1 MGELVAVPD
10 REIAK
15 GVRTTDAP
23 AAPARKK
30 ARISLRVSLVG
41 ISFLTVALTAV
52 AVHFP
57 WFWVS
62 RDNVGDMSRQLTGEI
77 VAGVD
82 REVDA
87 IFTSAIAAQGTV
99 LDALQSGVLDI
110 EDKLARDRLFLAF
123 LKANPHFS
131 WVSFG
136 KPNGDFYGAQRRD
149 ETDIRVA
156 ESTWDPTQNLARRME
171 DYYVNDGERLIQT
184 QTKVKTN
191 DYYSPER
198 SWYKLATATPGKH
211 IWTDVYVFDTS
222 RKPGLNAAIAFE
234 KNGQLVGVVS
244 IAIELERISR
254 YLKNLTTLRSGT
266 AFIVNRNGNL
276 VAFPDS
282 GEVTERGASADNR
295 GLRAMADSFHPML
308 QVAQAALRS
317 NSVGLAQLQ
326 GPAQLVF
333 DNGNG
338 RHLVSIAPSTRR
350 GDWIIGTVIPERDFM
365 GRIEDNYLRLAI
377 AVLIAVLVV
386 AVLAVAVSRY
396 LFVGPLQRIIVQ
408 TKRIEHFDLASVERI
423 NSPIVEI
430 DAMSESVKQM
440 ANGLGSFR
448 RYLPAELVQTLMDQ
462 GVVAELGGERRTL
475 SVLFMDLEGFTSMS
489 ERMGYRVVP
498 LLGEY
503 LGAMSE
509 ELMGQRGTID
519 KFIGDAIMA
528 FWGAPLHNEEHATD
542 ACRAALNCQLRFTQL
557 QSAWL
562 ARGLPKLNMRIGL
575 NTGRMV
581 VGNIGSED
589 RLNYTVIGDSVN
601 LASRLEGLNNAY
613 GTMILIS
620 QNTYELAK
628 YDIVARKLDAVAV
641 RGKEEAVAVYEL
653 LAMREENGNAGPGFA
668 WVSVFDK
675 AMAAYHA
682 ARWHE
687 AVQHFKSVIE
697 LRGEDAPSTL
707 FMSRCE
713 EKIAAEPKHPVLA
726 VRRDPASDSA

>member
-1 MGELVAVPD
+1 MDELAKPD
-10 REIAK
+10 REAHA
-15 GVRTTDAP
+15 VAP
-23 AAPARKK
+23 PKRSR

-62 RDNVGDMSRQLTGEI
+62 RDNVADMSRQLTGEI

-110 EDKLARDRLFLAF
+110 EDKPARDKLFLAF

-149 ETDIRVA
+149 EIDIRVA
-156 ESTWDPTQNLARRME
+156 DSTWDSTQNLAQRTE
-171 DYYVNDGERLIQT
+171 DYYVNDGERLVQT
-184 QTKVKTN
+184 QTKFKTN

-198 SWYKLATATPGKH
+198 SWYKLATASPGKH
-211 IWTDVYVFDTS
+211 IWTEVYVFDTS

-234 KNGQLVGVVS
+234 KGGDLIGVVS

-282 GEVTERGASADNR
+282 GEVTERGVTSDNR
-295 GLRAMADSFHPML
+295 GLRPMAESFHPLL
-308 QVAQAALRS
+308 QIAQNALHS

-333 DNGNG
+333 DDGKG
-338 RHLVSIAPSTRR
+338 RYLVSITPSTWRS
-350 GDWIIGTVIPERDFM
+350 DWIIGTVIPERDFM

-377 AVLIAVLVV
+377 AVLIAVLLV
-386 AVLAVAVSRY
+386 AALAVAVSRY
-396 LFVGPLQRIIVQ
+396 LFVQPLQRIIVQ
-408 TKRIEHFDLASVERI
+408 TRRVERFDLAAVERI
-423 NSPIVEI
+423 PSPIVEI
-430 DAMSESVKQM
+430 DAMSASVKQM

-448 RYLPAELVQTLMDQ
+448 RYLPAELVQTLMEQ

-475 SVLFMDLEGFTSMS
+475 SVLFMDLEGFTSLS

-509 ELMGQRGTID
+509 ELMAERGTID
-519 KFIGDAIMA
+519 KFIGDSVMA

-542 ACRAALNCQLRFTQL
+542 ACRAALNCQRRFAEL
-557 QSAWL
+557 QAAWV
-562 ARGLPKLNMRIGL
+562 ARGLPSLNMRIGL

-581 VGNIGSED
+581 VGNIGSQD

-601 LASRLEGLNNAY
+601 LASRLEGLNNSY

-653 LAMREENGNAGPGFA
+653 LAMREANGSAPGYE
-668 WVSVFDK
+668 WVSIFDK
-675 AMAAYHA
+675 AITAFHA
-682 ARWHE
+682 GRWHE
-687 AVQHFKSVIE
+687 AAQHFKSVLD
-697 LRGEDAPSTL
+697 LRGNDAPT
-707 FMSRCE
+707 SRFLERCN

-726 VRRDPASDSA
+726 ASRSQTGDSA

>member
-1 MGELVAVPD
+1 MVALVKPD
-10 REIAK
+10 
-15 GVRTTDAP
+15 T
-23 AAPARKK
+23 ARSKVHV
-30 ARISLRVSLVG
+30 SLRLSLVG

-62 RDNVGDMSRQLTGEI
+62 RDNVSDMSRQLTGEI

-87 IFTSAIAAQGTV
+87 IFTSAIAAQRTV
-99 LDALQSGVLDI
+99 LDTLQSGVLDI
-110 EDKLARDRLFLAF
+110 KDKGTRDKLFLAF
-123 LKANPHFS
+123 LMANPHFS

-136 KPNGDFYGAQRRD
+136 APNGNFYGAQRRN
-149 ETDIRVA
+149 EIDIRVA
-156 ESTWDPTQNLARRME
+156 ESVWDPAQSLARRTE
-171 DYYVNDGERLIQT
+171 DYYIKDGERLIQT
-184 QTKVKTN
+184 HTKINTN
-191 DYYSPER
+191 DYYSPDR
-198 SWYKLATATPGKH
+198 AWYKLATASPGKH
-211 IWTDVYVFDTS
+211 IWTDVYVFNTS
-222 RKPGLNAAIAFE
+222 RKPGLNAAIEFSR
-234 KNGQLVGVVS
+234 NGELVGVVS

-266 AFIVNRNGNL
+266 AFIVTRNGNL

-282 GEVTERGASADNR
+282 GEVTERDVSSDNR
-295 GLRAMADSFHPML
+295 GLRAMAESFHPML
-308 QVAQAALRS
+308 QVAQGALRS
-317 NSVGLAQLQ
+317 SSVGLAQLQ
-326 GPAQLVF
+326 EPAQLVF

-350 GDWIIGTVIPERDFM
+350 SDWIIGTVIPERDFM
-365 GRIEDNYLRLAI
+365 GQIEENYLR
-377 AVLIAVLVV
+377 LVV
-386 AVLAVAVSRY
+386 AVLLAVLVVTMLAVTVSRY

-408 TKRIEHFDLASVERI
+408 TRRIEHFDLTSVERI
-423 NSPIVEI
+423 PSPILEI
-430 DAMSESVKQM
+430 DAMSESVMQM
-440 ANGLGSFR
+440 ANGLRSFR
-448 RYLPAELVQTLMDQ
+448 RYLPADLVRTLMDQ

-475 SVLFMDLEGFTSMS
+475 SVLFMDLEGFTSMT
-489 ERMGYRVVP
+489 ERLGHRMVP

-509 ELMGQRGTID
+509 QLMAQRGTID

-528 FWGAPLHNEEHATD
+528 FWGAPLRNEEHATD
-542 ACRAALNCQLRFTQL
+542 ACRAALNCQQRFVQL
-557 QSAWL
+557 QTAWV
-562 ARGLPKLNMRIGL
+562 ARGLPRLNMRIGL

-601 LASRLEGLNNAY
+601 LASRLEGLNNSY

-628 YDIVARKLDAVAV
+628 YDIVARKLNTVAV

-653 LAMREENGNAGPGFA
+653 LAMREEAGDAAPGFE
-668 WVSVFDK
+668 WVTVFDK

-682 ARWHE
+682 GRWHE
-687 AVQHFKSVIE
+687 AAQHFNAVIQ
-697 LRGEDAPSTL
+697 LRGEDAPSSL
-707 FMSRCE
+707 FIDRCM
-713 EKIAAEPKHPVLA
+713 EKVAAEPKHPVLA
-726 VRRDPASDSA
+726 ISRDPSANNA